1 MKNTLSLKLKNKL
14 TLTLSLKQQITILTL
29 QKVEIEELIRNEL
42 EENPFLEEEINIIKN
57 DIDYE
62 PKYDYYEEDEEKDN
76 PLNRIAYQPSFL
88 DFISSQIDLEFD
100 DNEKEIAYEIVG
112 NLNEKGFLDIPIK
125 EIAEKFKVDE
135 ELIENIRKR
144 ITRLE
149 PAGIASLNIREAL
162 IVQYEERFGE
172 DHIIKDIIN
181 QDLEHITDIDYLKRK
196 YKDEKIEE
204 KIQLIKLLNPYPLS
218 NFSSENTIYV
228 EPDIFIYERTPTDDN
243 SEEFEIIINEKNI
256 PKLKFVNSYK
266 KALNN
271 KNINPETKQFLYTK
285 LQQAIGIVKGLE
297 QRREEL
303 YKLAKILVNHQ
314 KDFLKYGKEHIK
326 PLTLKDVAKEMDLH
340 ESTISRIVSSKYA
353 QTPQGFLPLKAFF
366 STKLNTESGNISPES
381 VKYLIQKLIEEE
393 DKSNPLSDTQ
403 IAQILQEKGIKVARR
418 TVAKYRE
425 EMNIPDSR
433 KRKVIT

>member
-1 MKNTLSLKLKNKL
+1 MKNALSLKLKNKL

-62 PKYDYYEEDEEKDN
+62 PKYDYYEDDEEKDN
-76 PLNRIAYQPSFL
+76 PLNRLPYQPTFL

-135 ELIENIRKR
+135 EIVENIRKR

-149 PAGIASLNIREAL
+149 PAGIASLNIKEAL

-172 DHIIKDIIN
+172 DRIIKDIIN
-181 QDLEHITDIDYLKRK
+181 QDLEHITDIDYLKKK

-218 NFSSENTIYV
+218 NFSSENIIYV

-243 SEEFEIIINEKNI
+243 PEEFEIVINEKNI

-326 PLTLKDVAKEMDLH
+326 PLTLKDVAKEIDLH

-381 VKYLIQKLIEEE
+381 VKYIIQKLIEEE

>member
-62 PKYDYYEEDEEKDN
+62 PKYDYYEDDEEKDN

-112 NLNEKGFLDIPIK
+112 NLNEKGFLDTPIK

-135 ELIENIRKR
+135 EIVENIRKR

-149 PAGIASLNIREAL
+149 PAGIASLNIKEAL

-172 DHIIKDIIN
+172 DQIIKDIIN
-181 QDLEHITDIDYLKRK
+181 QDLEHITDIDYLKKK

-228 EPDIFIYERTPTDDN
+228 EPDIFIYERTPTDGN
-243 SEEFEIIINEKNI
+243 PEEFEIVINEKNI

-271 KNINPETKQFLYTK
+271 KNINPQTKQFLYTK
-285 LQQAIGIVKGLE
+285 LQQAIGIVKGLQ